1 MKLTCLG
8 VNGPFPAANGA
19 TSGYLL
25 SCGKAHIQLDL
36 GSGTLSALTAMVPP
50 EDLTALMLSHW
61 HFDHACDVLPLIY
74 RMESLCAQGHE
85 PLHVYGPVDESSPIR
100 QAVKGTAAMV
110 LHDLLPGDELE
121 LGGMQVRIGQARH
134 PVPAVMFRFT
144 HEGRTFCYTGDT
156 NEVDGLA
163 EFVRG
168 ADLLLA
174 DGLFPA
180 RLWAEG
186 KPHLSAEKVA
196 LLARDNQV
204 GQFVIT
210 HLNPALDP
218 EELLREA
225 RAIRIDAHLA
235 ARFATYTV

>member
-1 MKLTCLG
+1 MEHK
-8 VNGPFPAANGA
+8 
-19 TSGYLL
+19 
-25 SCGKAHIQLDL
+25 KI
-36 GSGTLSALTAMVPP
+36 
-50 EDLTALMLSHW
+50 
-61 HFDHACDVLPLIY
+61 LIAESSVEFS
-74 RMESLCAQGHE
+74 ESLCKMMAGKYILRMCHSG
-85 PLHVYGPVDESSPIR
+85 L
-100 QAVKGTAAMV
+100 MV
-110 LHDLLPGDELE
+110 QQL
-121 LGGMQVRIGQARH
+121 
-134 PVPAVMFRFT
+134 
-144 HEGRTFCYTGDT
+144 
-156 NEVDGLA
+156 LA

-204 GQFVIT
+204 GQFIIT